1 MMIPRLFRRT
11 PGLIPGLKHGCRSV
25 DVLRV
30 GVTPLVVPLFRQS
43 SAPALGLTSFR
54 HFSVSTTNNLQKTTL
69 AFKEEH
75 NDPRKI
81 KSKPTLQDYMKVS
94 PSDVKNNPIYKFVYL
109 SRPWYRSMGFRLLAV
124 TVGLATVLYL
134 FSDGAHKVLRHTGHA
149 IERIWVVIVA
159 TSRCVW
165 VYRKTLQKDY
175 ASEEERA
182 ATLSKCHKKAAE
194 ITLQAIRKNSG
205 VYIKLGQHIAA
216 LTYIFP
222 PEWTDAMIPLQD
234 QCPESSMEAVRAMI
248 KKDTGKH
255 IEDLFLEFDTVP
267 MGVASLAQVHK
278 AVTIDGHE
286 VAVKVQHPSL
296 AEFVPLDVYMT
307 RTIFSIVDHFFPDYP
322 LSWLSDEMQRSIFT
336 ELDFTEEA
344 NNAVKTKE
352 YFRDTYKTTALRI
365 PEVYWSKRRILVMEF
380 VGGSRL
386 DNRSYMDDNHI
397 NRDEVSACLSH
408 VFDTMIFRPGAGLH
422 CDPHGGNLA
431 IRARDN
437 SRHDGH
443 NFEIVLYDHGL
454 YRFVPTNIQRDYA
467 HFWLAL
473 IDGDEAEM
481 RKYAKRFANIDDDKF
496 PLFAAAITGRDFKHA
511 TSDLKSKR
519 SRAEIENM
527 VSTIASDGLLSD
539 IMTLLH
545 SVPRVVLLIFKTND
559 LTRHLDET
567 LNSSLGIER
576 TFLIMATYCAK
587 TVLEERRENL
597 IKKYSRLDIRR
608 WLGEGFA
615 WASYIRRLVQLRAY
629 DFGLMVSNLF
639 A

>member
-1 MMIPRLFRRT
+1 MMILRLARVQPVVSLLRGPTTRIFSPGRLPVRQLVART
-11 PGLIPGLKHGCRSV
+11 Q
-25 DVLRV
+25 
-30 GVTPLVVPLFRQS
+30 TPLT
-43 SAPALGLTSFR
+43 LTSSCLISR
-54 HFSVSTTNNLQKTTL
+54 QLSTTRLL
-69 AFKEEH
+69 AFSA
-75 NDPRKI
+75 RKPVAE
-81 KSKPTLQDYMKVS
+81 KKFDDYKKVS
-94 PSDVKNNPIYKFVYL
+94 LNDVKNNPIYKFVYL
-109 SRPWYRSMGFRLLAV
+109 SKPWYQSTGFRILAV
-124 TVGLATVLYL
+124 TVGLATLLYL

-149 IERIWVVIVA
+149 IERIWVVMKA

-165 VYRKTLQKDY
+165 LYRKTLKKEY
-175 ASEEERA
+175 PSEEEYKTA
-182 ATLSKCHKKAAE
+182 LSKCHKKAAE

-222 PEWTDAMIPLQD
+222 PEWTETMIPLQD
-234 QCPESSMEAVRAMI
+234 QCPESSMESIRAMI
-248 KKDTGKH
+248 RKDTGKNLD
-255 IEDLFLEFDTVP
+255 DLFLEFNEVP

-278 AVTIDGHE
+278 AVTIDGRE

-307 RTIFSIVDHFFPDYP
+307 RTIFTIVDHFFPDYP

-344 NNAVKTKE
+344 NNAVKTRE
-352 YFRDTYKTTALRI
+352 YFKDTYKTTALRI

-386 DNRSYMDDNHI
+386 DNRPYLEDNNI
-397 NRDEVSACLSH
+397 SPDEVSACLSH
-408 VFDTMIFRPGAGLH
+408 IFDTMIFRPGAGLH

-431 IRARDN
+431 IRTRDN
-437 SRHDGH
+437 SRGGH

-473 IDGDEAEM
+473 IDSNEAEM
-481 RKYAKRFANIDDDKF
+481 RKYAKRFANIDEDKF

-608 WLGEGFA
+608 WIGEGFA
-615 WASYIRRLVQLRAY
+615 WASYLRRLLQLKAY

-639 A
+639 